1 MVKKLDKIYI
11 RERIDFLNT
20 LKRRGS
26 TQLVSKVGDTQ
37 KGIDYFN
44 ELKIH
49 FRKQGYSNTQT
60 KRMLGV
66 LLGEKKLITSALVKR
81 KLTPCVFR
89 KDMLSTY
96 KKYYPIYLTA
106 LHPANYF
113 TTLTK
118 LSKDNTLLFDGLK
131 FSIREHIVP
140 TGNIHYKL
148 YDDLGLEIRKNV
160 LHSYS
165 TRIQEFIQDLKY
177 KTEDEKGLISSPL
190 DFDLQMLKIPKI
202 DKTLYLGIEL
212 EVGRRYNS
220 PHDLVSNVIKDL
232 NPNRIEKGTYEFAF
246 IKSDSSIPIEVFG
259 FEIVSA
265 PATLAYHSTAWNRFF
280 ENSANYLRSYTIEKC
295 GMHIHLSR
303 DAFGADKCSSK
314 LHQGKFVRFY
324 NMASNKKF
332 LEMIA
337 GRVQNNYCITQDS
350 KKITKVVK
358 VQKTNNKK
366 ELLLLGQGEE
376 RNVAVNLLNTTTLEV
391 RIFKGNCK
399 KEGFFK
405 NIEFVHSTFY
415 FTLQSGVSEKSL
427 NYETYLK
434 WLKEPSQKGTY
445 PNLLKWLVAREEIEV
460 KHINLTNKINRKT
473 NGKQSL
479 LKDYIQSVA

>member
-11 RERIDFLNT
+11 KEKINFLNT
-20 LKRRGS
+20 LKTRTIS
-26 TQLVSKVGDTQ
+26 QLFSQIGDTQ
-37 KGIDYFN
+37 KGINVFN
-44 ELKIH
+44 ELKVH
-49 FRKQGYSNTQT
+49 FRKQGCSNTQT

-66 LLGEKKLITSALVKR
+66 LLGDKKILGVETG
-81 KLTPCVFR
+81 KLFPCKFE
-89 KDMLSTY
+89 KDMLSLY
-96 KKYYPIYLTA
+96 KKYYPAYLMA
-106 LHPANYF
+106 LHPTGYP

-118 LSKDNTLLFDGLK
+118 LSKDNSLFFDGSRFCIKEHAVPNGGINYKLFDDSGV
-131 FSIREHIVP
+131 EV
-140 TGNIHYKL
+140 
-148 YDDLGLEIRKNV
+148 KNSV
-160 LHSYS
+160 LHNY
-165 TRIQEFIQDLKY
+165 TTKIQDFIKDKKY
-177 KTEDEKGLISSPL
+177 KTENEKGLISTPL
-190 DFDLQMLKIPKI
+190 DFDLQMLTIPKI
-202 DKTLYLGIEL
+202 DKTLYLGVEL
-212 EVGRRYNS
+212 EVGRRYNA
-220 PHDLVSNVIKDL
+220 PYDLVSNVIKDL
-232 NPNRIEKGTYEFAF
+232 NPNRIKTGTYEFAF
-246 IKSDSSIPIEVFG
+246 IKSDSSIPESVYG

-265 PATLAYHSTAWNRFF
+265 PATLAYHSTAWDRFF
-280 ENSANYLRSYTIEKC
+280 ENSANYLRSYTVDRC

-303 DAFGADKCSSK
+303 DAFGATKCSSK

-324 NMASNKKF
+324 NMTSNKKF

-337 GRVQNNYCITQDS
+337 GRVQNSYCSTQDS

-358 VQKTNNKK
+358 VQKTTSNKK
-366 ELLLLGQGEE
+366 EVILTSQGSE
-376 RNVAVNLLNTTTLEV
+376 RNVAVNLQNSATLEV

-434 WLKEPSQKGTY
+434 WLKEDSQKGTY

-473 NGKQSL
+473 KGKQSL

>member
-11 RERIDFLNT
+11 KERIGFLNT
-20 LKRRGS
+20 LKFR
-26 TQLVSKVGDTQ
+26 TINQLISKIGDTQ
-37 KGIDYFN
+37 KGINYFN

-60 KRMLGV
+60 KRMLGI
-66 LLGEKKLITSALVKR
+66 LLGEKKLGGLPTKFR
-81 KLTPCVFR
+81 LTPCVFK
-89 KDMLSTY
+89 KDMLSAY
-96 KKYYPIYLTA
+96 KKYYPIYLTS

-118 LSKDNTLLFDGLK
+118 LSKDNSLYFDGVK
-131 FSIREHIVP
+131 FIIREHTVP
-140 TGNIHYKL
+140 TSNIHYRL
-148 YDDLGLEIRKNV
+148 FDDSGIEVRNSV
-160 LHSYS
+160 LHSYG
-165 TRIQEFIQDLKY
+165 TKIQEFIQDTKY

-202 DKTLYLGIEL
+202 DKTLYLGVEL
-212 EVGRRYNS
+212 EVGRKYNA
-220 PHDLVSNVIKDL
+220 PHDLVSNLIKDL
-232 NPNRIEKGTYEFAF
+232 NPNRIKKGTYEFAF
-246 IKSDSSIPIEVFG
+246 IKSDSSIPSEVFG

-265 PATLAYHSTAWNRFF
+265 PATLAYHSTAWDRFF
-280 ENSANYLRSYTIEKC
+280 ENSANYLRSYTVDKC
-295 GMHIHLSR
+295 GMHVHLSR
-303 DAFGADKCSSK
+303 AAFGADKCSSK

-337 GRVQNNYCITQDS
+337 GRVQNGYCTTQDS

-358 VQKTNNKK
+358 VIKTTDKK
-366 ELLLLGQGEE
+366 KGVELVPQTSE
-376 RNVAVNLLNTTTLEV
+376 RNVAVNLSNTATLEV

-460 KHINLTNKINRKT
+460 KHINLTNKINKKT
-473 NGKQSL
+473 KGKQSL